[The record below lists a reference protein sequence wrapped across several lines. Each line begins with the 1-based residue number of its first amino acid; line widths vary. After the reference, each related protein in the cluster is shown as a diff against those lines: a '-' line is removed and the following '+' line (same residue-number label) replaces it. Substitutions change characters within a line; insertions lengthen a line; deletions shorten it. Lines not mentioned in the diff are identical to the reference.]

1 MEGGAGGLERL
12 AEVDGTVEEVAEGG
26 FDDGEDF
33 LHLGVR
39 GAGRG
44 RSCWFRHVWDVG
56 RVGLKGYG
64 GSEKGEK
71 MVLGESVMKMV
82 RVEMAMWCSGG
93 VLKSGGNSW
102 APYIT
107 TLVTVVSQAGHVRQT
122 MFLPSSTCVKDEK
135 LKHNSPMKRVRVYL
149 ATDGIPMLET
159 R

>member
-12 AEVDGTVEEVAEGG
+12 AKVDGAVEEVAEGG

-44 RSCWFRHVWDVG
+44 WSCWFRHVWDVG

-64 GSEKGEK
+64 E
-71 MVLGESVMKMV
+71 
-82 RVEMAMWCSGG
+82 
-93 VLKSGGNSW
+93 
-102 APYIT
+102 
-107 TLVTVVSQAGHVRQT
+107 
-122 MFLPSSTCVKDEK
+122 VK
-135 LKHNSPMKRVRVYL
+135 RGR
-149 ATDGIPMLET
+149 